1 MVVSEM
7 SAMQDR
13 FRRPAATSAVTGLLL
28 LACLLFAAAAVW
40 QQADAAPAPP
50 SATEPGM
57 WADDSSS
64 EQLSTPPR
72 AASGWGD
79 HLPSLLTPALA
90 IAVPLRYVF
99 ARGAD
104 PADAQPLDGRRVAG
118 SRAPPAA

>member
-13 FRRPAATSAVTGLLL
+13 FRRPAATSAVMGLLL
-28 LACLLFAAAAVW
+28 LACLLFAASAAW
-40 QQADAAPAPP
+40 QADAAPAPP

-79 HLPSLLTPALA
+79 HLPSLLAPGVA

-99 ARGAD
+99 VRGAE
-104 PADAQPLDGRRVAG
+104 PVGAQLPEGRRVAG
-118 SRAPPAA
+118 SRAPPVA